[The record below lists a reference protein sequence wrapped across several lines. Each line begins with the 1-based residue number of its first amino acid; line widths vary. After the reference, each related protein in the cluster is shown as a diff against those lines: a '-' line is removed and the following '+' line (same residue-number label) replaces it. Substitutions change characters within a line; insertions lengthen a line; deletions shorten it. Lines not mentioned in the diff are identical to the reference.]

1 MSMAGRAGGNARSA
15 MRSLTRDPAVKD
27 IKLKSGTLPRILSFA
42 QPFKLYLFFFLLT
55 IVADSFLTVASPL
68 LLKNLIDKGVI
79 PKDGRIV
86 TELALIVGVIAL
98 VDTGVNLVSRWF
110 SSRIGEG
117 LIYEMRT
124 QVFDMFKNSQSLSS
138 RVPKL
143 VP

>member
-1 MSMAGRAGGNARSA
+1 MSMAVRGGGGARSA
-15 MRSLTRDPAVKD
+15 MRSLTRDPSVKD
-27 IKLKSGTLPRILSFA
+27 VKLRPGTIKRIWAFA

-79 PKDGRIV
+79 PRNGHVV
-86 TELALIVGVIAL
+86 TELALLVGVIAI
-98 VDTGVNLVSRWF
+98 VDTGVNLISRWF

-124 QVFDMFKNSQSLSS
+124 QVFTHI
-138 RVPKL
+138 
-143 VP
+143 